1 MAVPKRKT
9 SRARTRHRKA
19 GWFRTRPPARTNCQR
34 CQTPIRPHTVCEV
47 CGSYGGRQVLEPED

>member
-19 GWFRTRPPARTNCQR
+19 QWMRTVPPTQASCSR
-34 CQTPIRPHTVCEV
+34 CKSAVRPHTVCGV
-47 CGSYGGRQVLEPED
+47 CGYYAGRQVAEIAE